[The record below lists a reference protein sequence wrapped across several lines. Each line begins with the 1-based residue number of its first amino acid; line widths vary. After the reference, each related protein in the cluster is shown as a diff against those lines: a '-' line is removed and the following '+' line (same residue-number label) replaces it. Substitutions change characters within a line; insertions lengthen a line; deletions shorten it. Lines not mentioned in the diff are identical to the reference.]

1 MYSALSIS
9 CGCFKAAWE
18 NIIPLRNEPKRSFDV
33 GETNNLEAGVSNFLQ
48 YWGLLFKLRP
58 FSRVISE
65 IYLKTQF
72 GPNSLLPCSS
82 NAVVRSVPNM
92 NQVTALHL
100 NTWLENCMQFFE
112 FFEKMYKNECW
123 AKLQFH
129 GKILLEYTVIRKAAS
144 LTSVLEALI
153 TN

>member
-1 MYSALSIS
+1 METCIGMKCTLLFQFLVGALKQREKIL
-9 CGCFKAAWE
+9 FLLE
-18 NIIPLRNEPKRSFDV
+18 MNPNVPLTSVRQ
-33 GETNNLEAGVSNFLQ
+33 TNNLEAGVSNFLQ

-100 NTWLENCMQFFE
+100 NTWLENCMQFLE

-123 AKLQFH
+123 AKLQFLFATYSTR
-129 GKILLEYTVIRKAAS
+129 LLH
-144 LTSVLEALI
+144 
-153 TN
+153 